1 MNWLT
6 TLASPITAIVKGVS
20 GFVSKKQEIT
30 ANKEKAIAKLKQS
43 KQEGQQHIILT
54 DAEGEA
60 MLANGLAAS
69 WKDEYVTIVITF
81 PIVLIMLGTL
91 YFAFTQDDRMLQA
104 GVESIKALESAGVDM
119 GFLMEAVVLA
129 AISLK
134 IWRKS

>member
-1 MNWLT
+1 MSWIT
-6 TLASPITAIVKGVS
+6 VLASPITAIVNGVS
-20 GFVSKKQEIT
+20 GYVSKKQEIT
-30 ANKEKAIAKLKQS
+30 ANKEKAIAKLKNS

-91 YFAFTQDDRMLQA
+91 YFAFTQDDRMLKA

>member
-6 TLASPITAIVKGVS
+6 TLAAPFTAMINGVS
-20 GFVSKKQEIT
+20 GYVSKKQEAR
-30 ANKEKAIAKLKQS
+30 ANKESAIIKLKQS
-43 KQEGQQHIILT
+43 KQDGEQQTTLT

-60 MLANGLAAS
+60 VLANGLASS

-81 PIVLIMLGTL
+81 PIVLIMFGTV
-91 YFAFTQDDRMLQA
+91 YFAFTQDDRMLVA

>member
-54 DAEGEA
+54 IMIIIMFMV
-60 MLANGLAAS
+60 MLLMLMMRMMEMVMLMIMIDDNS
-69 WKDEYVTIVITF
+69 DDHNNN
-81 PIVLIMLGTL
+81 LI
-91 YFAFTQDDRMLQA
+91 
-104 GVESIKALESAGVDM
+104 
-119 GFLMEAVVLA
+119 
-129 AISLK
+129 
-134 IWRKS
+134 

>member
-20 GFVSKKQEIT
+20 SFVSKKQEIT
-30 ANKEKAIAKLKQS
+30 ANKERAVAKLKQS

-60 MLANGLAAS
+60 MLANGLAGS

>member
-60 MLANGLAAS
+60 MLANGLAGS
-69 WKDEYVTIVITF
+69 CKDEYVTIVITF

>member
-30 ANKEKAIAKLKQS
+30 ANKERAVAKLKQS
-43 KQEGQQHIILT
+43 KQEGQEHIILT

-91 YFAFTQDDRMLQA
+91 YFAFTHDDRMLQA

>member
-6 TLASPITAIVKGVS
+6 TLASPITAIVNGVS

-30 ANKEKAIAKLKQS
+30 ANKERAVAKLKQS

-60 MLANGLAAS
+60 MLSNGLAGS

>member
-60 MLANGLAAS
+60 MLANGFAGS

>member
-43 KQEGQQHIILT
+43 QQEGQQHIILT

-60 MLANGLAAS
+60 MLANGLAGS
-69 WKDEYVTIVITF
+69 WKDEYVTIIITF
-81 PIVLIMLGTL
+81 PIVLIIIGVLYAVLTGDTRVLDSGT
-91 YFAFTQDDRMLQA
+91 QA
-104 GVESIKALESAGVDM
+104 IKALNDVGIDM
-119 GFLMEAVVLA
+119 PFLMNAVVLS
-129 AISLK
+129 AIGLK
-134 IWRKS
+134 VWRKT